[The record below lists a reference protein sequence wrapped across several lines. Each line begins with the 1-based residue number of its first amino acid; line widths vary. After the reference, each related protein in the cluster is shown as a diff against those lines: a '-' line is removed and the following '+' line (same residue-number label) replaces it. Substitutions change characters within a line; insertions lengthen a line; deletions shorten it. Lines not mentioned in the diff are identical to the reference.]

1 MHGFSEH
8 EHTKLRQNLTQYM
21 NRYKDYLVNFKE
33 RVQEKIAPE
42 YRQIIPNEMWFDLLM
57 SRLNNKYYRSNRQFL
72 EDLKQIVI
80 NA

>member
-1 MHGFSEH
+1 
-8 EHTKLRQNLTQYM
+8 M
-21 NRYKDYLVNFKE
+21 NKYKDYLVNFKE

-72 EDLKQIVI
+72 EDLK
-80 NA
+80 